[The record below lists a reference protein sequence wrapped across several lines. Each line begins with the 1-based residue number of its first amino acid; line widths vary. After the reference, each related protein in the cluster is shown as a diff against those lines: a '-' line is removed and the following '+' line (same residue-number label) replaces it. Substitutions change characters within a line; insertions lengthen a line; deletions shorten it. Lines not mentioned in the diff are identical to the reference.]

1 MKVEIAL
8 VIYGL
13 IMCSKCAFGIYF
25 SELFGNGEDKDPVKD
40 KVMKS
45 KFQIFQLHIFLLKK
59 NISKI
64 GCFNSYH
71 PFHHLPKI
79 SHFYLKSK
87 KKLCII

>member
-1 MKVEIAL
+1 MNKLKKNMKVEIAL

-45 KFQIFQLHIFLLKK
+45 KYS
-59 NISKI
+59 NYIS
-64 GCFNSYH
+64 
-71 PFHHLPKI
+71 
-79 SHFYLKSK
+79 FY
-87 KKLCII
+87 